1 MKSKA
6 FYSQSKMVDQR
17 TINYRGSVK
26 SKSDPFYQDLKKVIA
41 THNAE
46 QEEREQMGLEPHYL
60 RVRGRGRGPHT
71 KDGVTYRR
79 SIPDALAT
87 HFDVYVVRDTDKMKA
102 YNERKS
108 KKNTSKIKTIVSK
121 SMELLEKNGI
131 V

>member
-26 SKSDPFYQDLKKVIA
+26 SKSDPFYQDLLEVIK
-41 THNAE
+41 THNEE
-46 QEEREQMGLEPHYL
+46 QEDRERMGLEPHYL